1 MDFNTLKALRQ
12 GGFREKIMPY
22 LIVNSDRCGYKLYHF
37 GTNVSI
43 GRHECNDII
52 LNSDENKTIS
62 RRHAT
67 IWHDRQEY
75 LLVDSSLNGTLI
87 ENELIK
93 KHRLR
98 HGDQF
103 QIADFIITFIDDTAV
118 EPAEERRLA
127 QDAQSAGTERDEK
140 TVKVMNCAAISE
152 DVSDLKLKERL
163 KSAGIIVEDEQIL
176 ALYRDIHAVSHIN
189 VPILILGEPG
199 TGKEKV
205 AQAVH
210 DFSKASGE
218 FVAVNCSAIPE
229 SLFESELFGSM
240 KGAFSDAQTKSGKL
254 EVAENGTLFLDEI
267 GDMGLASQPKL
278 LRFLESRSISRL
290 GETRVRN
297 LNLRIVAATNQDL
310 NAMIEKK
317 TFRPDLFQRLACVK
331 LNIPPLRKRKKDILP
346 LANFFLANYA
356 QQYALKPKEISKQ
369 ASQIML
375 SYHWP
380 GNVREL
386 SNIMLNVCVRA
397 RGKKIMPAHLTSA
410 SEEIG
415 EFDIDVDPDFVSL
428 REMEKNHI
436 HKALKQANNNK
447 TKACAM
453 LGISRDTLYR
463 KIHKYKIVPPQKS
476 SD

>member
-1 MDFNTLKALRQ
+1 MDINTLKALRQ
-12 GGFREKIMPY
+12 GGFREKLMPY
-22 LIVNSDRCGYKLYHF
+22 LIVNSDACGYKLYHF
-37 GTNVSI
+37 GANVSI

-67 IWHDRQEY
+67 VWHDGQEY

-103 QIADFIITFIDDTAV
+103 QIADFFITFIDDTAV

-127 QDAQSAGTERDEK
+127 QDAQSAGTDRDEK
-140 TVKVMNCAAISE
+140 TVPVMNCAAISE
-152 DVSDLKLKERL
+152 DVSDVNLKERL
-163 KSAGIIVEDEQIL
+163 KSAGIIVEDEQML
-176 ALYRDIHAVSHIN
+176 ALYRDIHAVSNIN
-189 VPILILGEPG
+189 VPKLILGEPG

-205 AQAVH
+205 AQAIH
-210 DFSKASGE
+210 EFSKASGE

-229 SLFESELFGSM
+229 NLFESELFGSM

-254 EVAENGTLFLDEI
+254 ELAENGTLFLDEI

-278 LRFLESRSISRL
+278 LRFIESRSISRL

-310 NAMIEKK
+310 NAMIKKK

-356 QQYALKPKEISKQ
+356 QQYGLKPMEISGQ

-375 SYHWP
+375 SYNWP

-397 RGKKIMPAHLTSA
+397 SGKKIMPAHLTSA
-410 SEEIG
+410 SEEMG
-415 EFDIDVDPDFVSL
+415 KFDVDIDTDFASL
-428 REMEKNHI
+428 SEMEKNHI
-436 HKALKQANNNK
+436 HNALKQANNNK

-453 LGISRDTLYR
+453 LGISRDTLYK
-463 KIHKYKIVPPQKS
+463 KIHKYNIAPPQKS

>member
-1 MDFNTLKALRQ
+1 
-12 GGFREKIMPY
+12 MPY
-22 LIVNSDRCGYKLYHF
+22 LIVNASDCGHKLYRF
-37 GTNVSI
+37 GANVSI
-43 GRHECNDII
+43 GRHASNDII
-52 LNSDENKTIS
+52 LNSDEDKTIS
-62 RRHAT
+62 RKHAA
-67 IWHDRQEY
+67 IWHDGLEY
-75 LLVDSSLNGTLI
+75 LLVDSSLNGTRI

-103 QIADFIITFIDDTAV
+103 QIADYFITFIDDTAV
-118 EPAEERRLA
+118 EPSKKRRLTPDT
-127 QDAQSAGTERDEK
+127 QPSIIDRDEK
-140 TVKVMNCAAISE
+140 TVQVMNCAAITK
-152 DVSDLKLKERL
+152 DVPDLKLKERL
-163 KSAGIIVEDEQIL
+163 TNAGIIVEDEQML

-205 AQAVH
+205 AQAIH
-210 DFSKASGE
+210 DFSKANGE

-254 EVAENGTLFLDEI
+254 EVADNGTLFLDEI

-290 GETRVRN
+290 GETRVRH
-297 LNLRIVAATNQDL
+297 LDLRIVAATNQDL
-310 NAMIEKK
+310 NAMIKKK

-346 LANFFLANYA
+346 LADFFLANNA
-356 QQYALKPKEISKQ
+356 RQYGLKPMEISKQ
-369 ASQIML
+369 ASQILL
-375 SYHWP
+375 SYRWP

-386 SNIMLNVCVRA
+386 SSIMLNVCVRA

-410 SEEIG
+410 SEEMG
-415 EFDIDVDPDFVSL
+415 EFDVDTDFVSL
-428 REMEKNHI
+428 REMEKNQGRLFKHPN
-436 HKALKQANNNK
+436 ASP
-447 TKACAM
+447 TKPVRM
-453 LGISRDTLYR
+453 LGLVPLPTSRTFDTISMLNLD
-463 KIHKYKIVPPQKS
+463 K
-476 SD
+476 